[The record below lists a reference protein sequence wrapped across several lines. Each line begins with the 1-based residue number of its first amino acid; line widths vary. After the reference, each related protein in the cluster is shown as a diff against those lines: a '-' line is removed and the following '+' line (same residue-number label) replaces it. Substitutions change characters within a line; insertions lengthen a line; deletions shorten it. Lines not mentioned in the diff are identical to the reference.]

1 MLFKVEHF
9 NIFSSMFAL
18 VDCNN
23 FYASCER
30 VFQPQWKGKPVV
42 ILSNNDGCVIA
53 RSNEAKALGIPMG
66 APAFKYQAQF
76 KRQKIKVFSSNYPLY
91 GDMSSRVMSILER
104 YTPNVELYSIDE
116 AFLQFKGFDLF
127 DLQKEGMKMQKQ
139 IKKWTGIPVSVGIAP
154 SKALAKIAN
163 KIAKKF
169 AVKTGGV
176 YSIDTEEK
184 RIKALKWTS
193 ISDVWGIGRQHLQQL
208 EAIGVAN
215 AWQFSLLSDDWVR
228 KQMSVLGLRL
238 KKDLQGL
245 PSIQLEEVKA
255 PKKGIATTRSFE
267 GNLTSF
273 SDLEE
278 RVSTFASNCAE
289 KMRKQQSSCQAL
301 LVFIRSDPHKKD
313 VISYRNSCVLTL
325 PYATNSS
332 IILSRYAILGLRKIF
347 KENIAY
353 KKAGVMIMGLL
364 PTEKRQ
370 LNLFENNNTKH
381 VALMKSLD
389 KIHKRFGPYQIKLA
403 NQDLNRT
410 WKMKQQYLS
419 NRFTTELKDVI
430 TVK

>member
-1 MLFKVEHF
+1 
-9 NIFSSMFAL
+9 MFAL

-91 GDMSSRVMSILER
+91 GDMSNRVMSILER
-104 YTPNVELYSIDE
+104 YTPNIELYSIDE

-370 LNLFENNNTKH
+370 LSLFKNNNTKH

>member
-1 MLFKVEHF
+1 
-9 NIFSSMFAL
+9 
-18 VDCNN
+18 
-23 FYASCER
+23 
-30 VFQPQWKGKPVV
+30 
-42 ILSNNDGCVIA
+42 
-53 RSNEAKALGIPMG
+53 
-66 APAFKYQAQF
+66 
-76 KRQKIKVFSSNYPLY
+76 
-91 GDMSSRVMSILER
+91 
-104 YTPNVELYSIDE
+104 
-116 AFLQFKGFDLF
+116 
-127 DLQKEGMKMQKQ
+127 
-139 IKKWTGIPVSVGIAP
+139 
-154 SKALAKIAN
+154 
-163 KIAKKF
+163 
-169 AVKTGGV
+169 
-176 YSIDTEEK
+176 
-184 RIKALKWTS
+184 
-193 ISDVWGIGRQHLQQL
+193 
-208 EAIGVAN
+208 
-215 AWQFSLLSDDWVR
+215 
-228 KQMSVLGLRL
+228 MSVLGLRL

-245 PSIQLEEVKA
+245 PYIQLEEVKA

-370 LNLFENNNTKH
+370 LSLFKNNNTKH

>member
-1 MLFKVEHF
+1 
-9 NIFSSMFAL
+9 MFAL

-66 APAFKYQAQF
+66 APAFKYQTQF

-104 YTPNVELYSIDE
+104 YTPNIELYSIDE

-193 ISDVWGIGRQHLQQL
+193 ISDVWGVGRQHLQQL

>member
-1 MLFKVEHF
+1 
-9 NIFSSMFAL
+9 
-18 VDCNN
+18 
-23 FYASCER
+23 
-30 VFQPQWKGKPVV
+30 
-42 ILSNNDGCVIA
+42 
-53 RSNEAKALGIPMG
+53 
-66 APAFKYQAQF
+66 
-76 KRQKIKVFSSNYPLY
+76 
-91 GDMSSRVMSILER
+91 
-104 YTPNVELYSIDE
+104 
-116 AFLQFKGFDLF
+116 
-127 DLQKEGMKMQKQ
+127 
-139 IKKWTGIPVSVGIAP
+139 
-154 SKALAKIAN
+154 
-163 KIAKKF
+163 
-169 AVKTGGV
+169 
-176 YSIDTEEK
+176 
-184 RIKALKWTS
+184 
-193 ISDVWGIGRQHLQQL
+193 
-208 EAIGVAN
+208 
-215 AWQFSLLSDDWVR
+215 
-228 KQMSVLGLRL
+228 MSVLGLRL

-245 PSIQLEEVKA
+245 PSIQLEEGQA

-410 WKMKQQYLS
+410 WKMKQKYLS
-419 NRFTTELKDVI
+419 SRFTTELKDVI